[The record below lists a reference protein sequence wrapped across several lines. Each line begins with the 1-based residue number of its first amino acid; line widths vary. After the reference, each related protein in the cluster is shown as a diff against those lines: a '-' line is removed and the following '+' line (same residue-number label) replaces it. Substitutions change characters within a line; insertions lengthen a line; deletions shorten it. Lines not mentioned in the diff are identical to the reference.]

1 MSPAPKLTPLTI
13 GPREFVWGQRT
24 YLMGVINVSPES
36 FWNGKY
42 GDEDAALKR
51 GVQLVEEGADILDI
65 GGQSTRPGYDEVPP
79 KEEAE
84 RVAPVIERL
93 VSELD
98 IAISVDTYKAS
109 VAKAALEAGAHL
121 LNDIWGFRPPSA
133 SPGGRPADNASEMA
147 ALAVEYG
154 VPVVVMHNQRDRE
167 FHPED
172 DNVIGDIRAGL
183 EASIAIA
190 EEAGLARERLI
201 IDPGFGFGW
210 KPEQNL
216 EMLRRVG
223 ELRDIGLPM
232 LVATSRKSTIGMVLD
247 DAPPEERLHGTSSS
261 MAIAIANG
269 ADMIRVHD
277 MAEMRDV
284 ARVADAI
291 TRGWP

>member
-1 MSPAPKLTPLTI
+1 MNTTRKLASLTI
-13 GPREFVWGQRT
+13 GSREFVWGERT

-42 GDEDAALKR
+42 GDEDAALER
-51 GVQLVEEGADILDI
+51 GRTLVEEGADVLDI

-79 KEEAE
+79 QEEAE

-98 IAISVDTYKAS
+98 VPVSVDTYKAS

-121 LNDIWGFRPPSA
+121 LNDIWGFRQEA
-133 SPGGRPADNASEMA
+133 KMA

-154 VPVVVMHNQRDRE
+154 VPAVIMHNQRGRE
-167 FHPED
+167 FHDVID
-172 DNVIGDIRAGL
+172 DVRAGL
-183 EASIAIA
+183 KASIAIA

-201 IDPGFGFGW
+201 VDPGFGFGW
-210 KPEQNL
+210 TPEQNL
-216 EMLRRVG
+216 EMVRRLG
-223 ELRDIGLPM
+223 ELRDLGLPT
-232 LVATSRKSTIGMVLD
+232 LIATSRKSTIGIVLD
-247 DAPPEERLHGTSSS
+247 DAPPEERLHGTSAS
-261 MAIAIANG
+261 MALAIANG
-269 ADMIRVHD
+269 VDLIRVHD

>member
-1 MSPAPKLTPLTI
+1 MNATSTLAPLTI
-13 GPREFVWGQRT
+13 GSREFGWGERT

-42 GDEDAALKR
+42 GDEDAALER
-51 GVQLVEEGADILDI
+51 GIKLVEEGADVLDI

-79 KEEAE
+79 QEEAE

-98 IAISVDTYKAS
+98 VPVSVDTYKAS
-109 VAKAALEAGAHL
+109 VARAALEAGAHL
-121 LNDIWGFRPPSA
+121 LNDIRGFRQAP
-133 SPGGRPADNASEMA
+133 EMA

-154 VPVVVMHNQRDRE
+154 VPAVIMHNQRDRT
-167 FHPED
+167 FHDVID
-172 DNVIGDIRAGL
+172 DVRAGL

-201 IDPGFGFGW
+201 VDPGFGFGW
-210 KPEQNL
+210 TPEQNL
-216 EMLRRVG
+216 EIVRRLG
-223 ELRDIGLPM
+223 ELRDLGLP
-232 LVATSRKSTIGMVLD
+232 LLIATSRKSTIGKVLD
-247 DAPPEERLHGTSSS
+247 GAPPEERLHGTSAS
-261 MAIAIANG
+261 MALAIANG

-284 ARVADAI
+284 ARVADAVV
-291 TRGWP
+291 RGWP

>member
-1 MSPAPKLTPLTI
+1 MNAASKLAPLTI
-13 GPREFVWGQRT
+13 GSREFVWGQRT

-42 GDEDAALKR
+42 GDEDAALER
-51 GVQLVEEGADILDI
+51 GRTLVEEGADVLDI

-79 KEEAE
+79 QEEAE

-98 IAISVDTYKAS
+98 IPISVDTYKAS

-121 LNDIWGFRPPSA
+121 LNDIWGFRPPSN
-133 SPGGRPADNASEMA
+133 DNAPGMA

-154 VPVVVMHNQRDRE
+154 VPVVIMHNQRGRE
-167 FHPED
+167 FHDVID
-172 DNVIGDIRAGL
+172 DVRAGL
-183 EASIAIA
+183 KASIAIA

-210 KPEQNL
+210 TPEQNL
-216 EMLRRVG
+216 EMVRRLG
-223 ELRDIGLPM
+223 ELRDLGLPV
-232 LVATSRKSTIGMVLD
+232 LIATSRKSTIGMVLD
-247 DAPPEERLHGTSSS
+247 DAPPEERLHGTSAS
-261 MAIAIANG
+261 MALAIANG
-269 ADMIRVHD
+269 VDLIRVHD

>member
-1 MSPAPKLTPLTI
+1 MTGRLNATPKLTLLKI
-13 GPREFVWGQRT
+13 GPREFAWGERT

-42 GDEDAALKR
+42 GDEDAALER
-51 GVQLVEEGADILDI
+51 GVKLVEEGADVLDI

-79 KEEAE
+79 QEEAE

-98 IAISVDTYKAS
+98 VPISVDTYKPS

-121 LNDIWGFRPPSA
+121 LNDISGLRQDP
-133 SPGGRPADNASEMA
+133 EMA
-147 ALAVEYG
+147 ALAAKYR
-154 VPVVVMHNQRDRE
+154 VPAVIMHNQRGRE
-167 FHPED
+167 HHD
-172 DNVIGDIRAGL
+172 VIGDIRAGL

-190 EEAGLARERLI
+190 AKAGLAPKRLI

-216 EMLRRVG
+216 EMLRRLA
-223 ELRDIGLPM
+223 ELRDLGLPV

-247 DAPPEERLHGTSSS
+247 DAPPEERLHGTSAS
-261 MAIAIANG
+261 MAVAIANG

-291 TRGWP
+291 VRGWP